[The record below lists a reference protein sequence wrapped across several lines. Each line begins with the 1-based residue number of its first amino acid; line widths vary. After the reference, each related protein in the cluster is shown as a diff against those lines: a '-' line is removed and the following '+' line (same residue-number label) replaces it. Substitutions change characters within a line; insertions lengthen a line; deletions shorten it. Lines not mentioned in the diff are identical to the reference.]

1 MPYANEHS
9 RSFSITKPLG
19 LRRELCWNS
28 AVNVLI
34 GRGSEEPELGSYE
47 AELMLANNEGFATL
61 R

>member
-1 MPYANEHS
+1 MQMNINVALLLNN
-9 RSFSITKPLG
+9 RATGTAARAPL
-19 LRRELCWNS
+19 ES

-47 AELMLANNEGFATL
+47 SELMLANNEGFATL